1 MSTTATTASQPIVF
15 ILDNVADYQTT
26 ADGLYANYEVH
37 ILSADGDALAQMVA
51 LLEGRT
57 GLDAIHLI
65 SHGDAGV
72 LDLGSLSLSSA
83 NLADHSGALAA
94 LGATLSPDGDFLLY
108 GCDVAEGDVGV
119 AFVDALAQATGADV
133 AASVDTTGPASQGGD
148 AVLEFQSGSI
158 EAETLAADTFQTA
171 LGVAAIVVSQPT
183 YEVVEDGASNGWTSA
198 SGSQSGVL
206 SVTNGANHGSFTVDG
221 PSFSDDGGNITAVG
235 QFGNLYLDPAS
246 GEYTYSLSSSAID
259 ALGDGDT
266 GVDTFTFNTV
276 SVDGDIDPG
285 TFTFTVTGSN
295 DAPVITLDGQGAS
308 IVEASGADNAVAGKQ
323 EAQIGVLL
331 SDAEGSVSIDMGA
344 MSTEGWVLSGDALSL
359 QMAGVYGS
367 AELVLATGVMTYSL
381 DNDAAAVQAL
391 NLGDQHTE
399 DFVVHVVDG
408 QGLSVQT
415 AASFTINGA
424 DDSAV
429 LNMDQAVPDATYIDG
444 NGQIQTNYSRTG
456 LLSVTDIDT
465 LLSSY
470 EGLHFGLLGG
480 VAADDGGNFVV
491 SGQAGRLYVNSDSG
505 QFDYVG
511 NAAVIGQLGVGQTI
525 TETFTFNVSDA
536 YGVLDTG
543 VYQVQF
549 IGVPAE
555 A

>member
-1 MSTTATTASQPIVF
+1 M
-15 ILDNVADYQTT
+15 
-26 ADGLYANYEVH
+26 
-37 ILSADGDALAQMVA
+37 
-51 LLEGRT
+51 
-57 GLDAIHLI
+57 
-65 SHGDAGV
+65 
-72 LDLGSLSLSSA
+72 
-83 NLADHSGALAA
+83 
-94 LGATLSPDGDFLLY
+94 
-108 GCDVAEGDVGV
+108 
-119 AFVDALAQATGADV
+119 
-133 AASVDTTGPASQGGD
+133 
-148 AVLEFQSGSI
+148 
-158 EAETLAADTFQTA
+158 
-171 LGVAAIVVSQPT
+171 
-183 YEVVEDGASNGWTSA
+183 
-198 SGSQSGVL
+198 
-206 SVTNGANHGSFTVDG
+206 
-221 PSFSDDGGNITAVG
+221 G

-381 DNDAAAVQAL
+381 DNNAAAVQAL
-391 NLGDQHTE
+391 NVGDQHTE

-408 QGLSVQT
+408 QGVSVQT

-525 TETFTFNVSDA
+525 NETFTFNVSDA

>member
-1 MSTTATTASQPIVF
+1 MSTTATIDGQPIVF
-15 ILDNVADYQTT
+15 ILDNVADYQTM

-37 ILSADGDALAQMVA
+37 ILSADGDALAEMVA
-51 LLEGRT
+51 LLDGRT
-57 GLDAIHLI
+57 GLDAIHLV

-83 NLADHSGALAA
+83 NLAEYSATLAA
-94 LGATLSPDGDFLLY
+94 LGAALSPDGDFLLY

-119 AFVDALAQATGADV
+119 AFVDALALATGADV
-133 AASVDTTGPASQGGD
+133 AASVDTTGPVSGSGD
-148 AVLEFQSGSI
+148 AVLEYQSGSI

-171 LGVAAIVVSQPT
+171 LGVAAIVASQPT
-183 YEVVEDGASNGWTSA
+183 YDVAEDGASNGWTSV

-206 SVTNGANHGSFTVDG
+206 SVSNGASHGVFTVDG

-266 GVDTFTFNTV
+266 GIDTFTFNTV

-295 DAPVITLDGQGAS
+295 DSPVITLDGQGAS
-308 IVEASGADNAVAGKQ
+308 IVEASGEANAVAGKQ
-323 EAQIGVLL
+323 EAQIGVFL
-331 SDAEGSVSIDMGA
+331 SDAEGSAYINMSA
-344 MSTEGWVLSGDALSL
+344 MSSQGWVLSGDALSL

-381 DNDAAAVQAL
+381 DNDAALVQAL
-391 NLGDQHTE
+391 NVGDQHTE
-399 DFVVHVVDG
+399 NFVVHVVDG
-408 QGLSVQT
+408 QGALVQS

-429 LNMDQAVPDATYIDG
+429 LSMDQVVPDATYIDG

-456 LLSVTDIDT
+456 FLNVSDIDT
-465 LLSSY
+465 LISSY
-470 EGLHFGLLGG
+470 EGLHFGLMGG
-480 VAADDGGNFVV
+480 AADDGGNIGVA
-491 SGQAGRLYVNSDSG
+491 GQAGWLYVNSYSG

-511 NAAVIGQLGVGQTI
+511 NAAVIERLAVGESI
-525 TETFTFNVSDA
+525 IETFTFDASDA
-536 YGVLDTG
+536 YGILDTG
-543 VYQVQF
+543 VYQVEF
-549 IGVPAE
+549 VGVPAE

>member
-1 MSTTATTASQPIVF
+1 MSTTATIDSQPIVF
-15 ILDNVADYQTT
+15 ILDNVADYQTM

-37 ILSADGDALAQMVA
+37 ILSADGDALAEMVA
-51 LLEGRT
+51 LLDGRT
-57 GLDAIHLI
+57 GLDAIHLV

-83 NLADHSGALAA
+83 NLAEYSATLAA
-94 LGATLSPDGDFLLY
+94 LGAALSPDGDFLLY

-119 AFVDALAQATGADV
+119 AFVDALALATGADV
-133 AASVDTTGPASQGGD
+133 AASVDTTGPAAGGGD
-148 AVLEFQSGSI
+148 AELEYQSGSI

-171 LGVAAIVVSQPT
+171 LGVAAIVASQPT
-183 YEVVEDGASNGWTSA
+183 YDVTEDGASNGWTSV

-206 SVTNGANHGSFTVDG
+206 NVTNGASHGVFTVDG

-266 GVDTFTFNTV
+266 GIDTFTFNTV

-295 DAPVITLDGQGAS
+295 DTPVITLDGQGAT
-308 IVEASGADNAVAGKQ
+308 IVEASGEANGVAGKQ
-323 EAQIGVLL
+323 EAQIGVFL
-331 SDAEGSVSIDMGA
+331 SDAEGSVSINMSA
-344 MSTEGWVLSGDALSL
+344 MSAEGWVLSGDALSL

-381 DNDAAAVQAL
+381 DNDAALVQAL
-391 NLGDQHTE
+391 NVGDQYAE
-399 DFVVHVVDG
+399 DFVIHVVDG
-408 QGLSVQT
+408 QGVTVQST
-415 AASFTINGA
+415 ASFTINGA
-424 DDSAV
+424 DDTAV
-429 LNMDQAVPDATYIDG
+429 MAVDQATPDATYVDG

-456 LLSVTDIDT
+456 FLNVSDIDT
-465 LLSSY
+465 LISSY
-470 EGLHFGLLGG
+470 EGLHFGLMGG
-480 VAADDGGNFVV
+480 AADDGGNIGVA
-491 SGQAGRLYVNSDSG
+491 GQAGWLYVNSYSG

-511 NAAVIGQLGVGQTI
+511 NAAVIERLAVGESI
-525 TETFTFNVSDA
+525 TETFTFDVSDA

-543 VYQVQF
+543 VYQVEF
-549 IGVPAE
+549 VGVPAE
-555 A
+555 V